1 MIFKG
6 KISYFIKNFIESAM
20 NYVLN
25 KTYFN
30 AIVACI
36 GSVGPSASLGELI
49 FCYHGENYFHCM

>member
-1 MIFKG
+1 
-6 KISYFIKNFIESAM
+6 M

-30 AIVACI
+30 GIFAYI

-49 FCYHGENYFHCM
+49 FCYHGGNYFHCL